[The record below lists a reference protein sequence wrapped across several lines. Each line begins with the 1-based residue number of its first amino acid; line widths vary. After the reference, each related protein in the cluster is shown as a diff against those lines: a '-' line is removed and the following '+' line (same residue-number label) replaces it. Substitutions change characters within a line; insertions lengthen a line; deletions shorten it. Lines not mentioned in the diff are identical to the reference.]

1 MRGATECARR
11 RKTLFSSL
19 RAKLGKLSPP
29 AAAAPSTHLILG
41 ILSRTAP
48 ASKPRAALDRIR
60 SVVVDY
66 NELRVIPAIELAEM
80 LGEYPDVRLKC
91 EDISRA
97 LNKVFALR
105 HAVTLDDVVDMPRK
119 EGRALLEQLDGLEP
133 YSRARIRLLGLQ
145 QHAIPLDEA
154 MWAYACREGIV
165 DARCSLEE
173 AQAFLERRISEEEA
187 LEFVALLN
195 RQAWSEMG
203 AAVRR
208 GECARIT
215 SVPPARTAR
224 NMLQAVGAQA
234 AQQRATHAGRQ
245 PRPRRRPGGSG
256 CRPASSRSGSPSP
269 PPVRPTTTRHPPT
282 RQRRVQVRASA
293 SRRPSRR
300 GAHARVRHLRAR
312 HSRRRN
318 RNPAPRARAG
328 ERRRASPR
336 LVLLLPS
343 AWQNARP
350 VQNRPDL
357 ARGRLFNHHEPTRG
371 RVPIRHVGN
380 CRALHA
386 NCHLLGYYS
395 GAPPVNP
402 PAGDVHEL
410 LSRRPAA

>member
-11 RKTLFSSL
+11 LKTLFSSL

-29 AAAAPSTHLILG
+29 AAADPITHLILG
-41 ILSRTAP
+41 ILSRNAP
-48 ASKPRAALDRIR
+48 ESKAREALDRIR

-215 SVPPARTAR
+215 SVPPDRTAR
-224 NMLQAVGAQA
+224 NMLQAVGALA
-234 AQQRATHAGRQ
+234 EQQRASDAAAETAGQRRAAAAAAPTARRQRVSARVVKVRQ
-245 PRPRRRPGGSG
+245 PKPAAGSPDDNTPPADQAKARSSSRKRQPTTKAARRSRKSPPSPSAAQPEAKPKSGAKGARRRTVKGKS
-256 CRPASSRSGSPSP
+256 
-269 PPVRPTTTRHPPT
+269 
-282 RQRRVQVRASA
+282 
-293 SRRPSRR
+293 
-300 GAHARVRHLRAR
+300 
-312 HSRRRN
+312 
-318 RNPAPRARAG
+318 APRA
-328 ERRRASPR
+328 ASAKR
-336 LVLLLPS
+336 VAKRKAS
-343 AWQNARP
+343 A
-350 VQNRPDL
+350 
-357 ARGRLFNHHEPTRG
+357 E
-371 RVPIRHVGN
+371 
-380 CRALHA
+380 
-386 NCHLLGYYS
+386 
-395 GAPPVNP
+395 
-402 PAGDVHEL
+402 
-410 LSRRPAA
+410 

>member
-11 RKTLFSSL
+11 LKTLFSSL

-29 AAAAPSTHLILG
+29 AAADPITHLILG
-41 ILSRTAP
+41 ILSRNAP
-48 ASKPRAALDRIR
+48 ESKAREALDRIR

-215 SVPPARTAR
+215 SGPPDRTAR
-224 NMLQAVGAQA
+224 NMRQAVGALA
-234 AQQRATHAGRQ
+234 EQQRASDAAAETAGQRRAAAAAAPTARRQRVSARVVKVRQ
-245 PRPRRRPGGSG
+245 PKPAAGSPDDNTP
-256 CRPASSRSGSPSP
+256 PADQAKARSSSRK
-269 PPVRPTTTRHPPT
+269 RQPTTTAARRSRKSPPSPSAAQPEAKPKSG
-282 RQRRVQVRASA
+282 RQG
-293 SRRPSRR
+293 P
-300 GAHARVRHLRAR
+300 
-312 HSRRRN
+312 
-318 RNPAPRARAG
+318 RAG
-328 ERRRASPR
+328 ER
-336 LVLLLPS
+336 
-343 AWQNARP
+343 
-350 VQNRPDL
+350 
-357 ARGRLFNHHEPTRG
+357 
-371 RVPIRHVGN
+371 
-380 CRALHA
+380 
-386 NCHLLGYYS
+386 
-395 GAPPVNP
+395 
-402 PAGDVHEL
+402 
-410 LSRRPAA
+410 